1 MLSLPPG
8 QSSAALPEATQQ
20 LHGIW
25 RTLQRRARPM
35 IAIFLGFI
43 ALVIVFSLL
52 VPKSYT
58 TEIKV
63 IAGNSSAVPSSN
75 ADNANSQLPVLN
87 ALLAASGVQSAE
99 TYVELFQETPV
110 AQQVATN
117 LGLPM

>member
-1 MLSLPPG
+1 MLSLPAG
-8 QSSAALPEATQQ
+8 QPVTTAATESTQQ
-20 LHGIW
+20 LNGIV
-25 RTLQRRARPM
+25 RTLQRRIRPM

-43 ALVIVFSLL
+43 ALVIIFSLL

-63 IAGNSSAVPSSN
+63 IAGNSSAAPSSGG
-75 ADNANSQLPVLN
+75 DNTNTQLPFLN

-110 AQQVATN
+110 AQQVSQT
-117 LGLPM
+117 LGL